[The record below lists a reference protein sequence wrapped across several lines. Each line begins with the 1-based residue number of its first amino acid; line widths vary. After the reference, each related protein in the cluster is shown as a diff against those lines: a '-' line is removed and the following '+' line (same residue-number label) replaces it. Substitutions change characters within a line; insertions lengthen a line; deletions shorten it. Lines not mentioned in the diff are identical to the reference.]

1 MSILFKLFAST
12 LAVVS
17 VVNAGE
23 LLNFENERDII
34 RGSYIVVM
42 KDGTSSSDL
51 KSHMNWAANVH
62 HGNLAKQGPS
72 RSTGFQFSFDIG
84 GWRGYSGKFD
94 NDTLDAIVNNAHVK
108 YVEPDRMASAT
119 VLKIQKNA
127 PSWGLGRISH
137 TFRGFK
143 NYLYHSSAGEG
154 VLAYVVDTGIDIRDP
169 EFEGLA
175 EWGINV
181 VDEVDT
187 DEHGHGTHTFGV
199 AKKVKLVAVKALG
212 KDSRGPD
219 SGIIAAMD
227 WAVKHAKEKVIL
239 VKAIMNLSLT
249 GDPATALNESAE
261 RAPIIPT
268 DSASETQYFTFLGD
282 NRSCQRLRSWDRSD
296 PCSIDGFI
304 EVPDGRRSAFPH
316 DRRRDRLGLQGHFK
330 FSKDGGM
337 VLLQIRLIL
346 GLPNDTATML
356 LARPRSPGK
365 TGFLCPPASH
375 AGIAGSDIAR
385 EGLALSRAPF
395 VFLFLSYLYRLRDF
409 VHPSLLPL
417 PTGSDLAILPIEKVS
432 FAVLEKSKACPGHS
446 RLLLTDN
453 DPMYP

>member
-1 MSILFKLFAST
+1 MSILFKIFAST

-94 NDTLDAIVNNAHVK
+94 NDTLNAIVNNAHVK

-154 VLAYVVDTGIDIRDP
+154 VLAYVVDTGIDINHP
-169 EFEGLA
+169 EFEGRA

-187 DEHGHGTHTFGV
+187 DEHGHGTHVAGTIGSKTFGV

-227 WAVKHAKEKVIL
+227 WAVKHAKERGIL
-239 VKAIMNLSLT
+239 GKAIMNLSLT
-249 GDPATALNESAE
+249 GDTATALNEAAE
-261 RAPIIPT
+261 RAV
-268 DSASETQYFTFLGD
+268 EEGLFLGVAAGNN
-282 NRSCQRLRSWDRSD
+282 NRDAINESPASVETVCTAGASAENDEKASFSNFGSLLDIYAPGNKIISTLPGGGNGTMSGTSMAAPHVCGVAALLMSSEGIKAQEACDR
-296 PCSIDGFI
+296 I
-304 EVPDGRRSAFPH
+304 
-316 DRRRDRLGLQGHFK
+316 K
-330 FSKDGGM
+330 K
-337 VLLQIRLIL
+337 
-346 GLPNDTATML
+346 
-356 LARPRSPGK
+356 LARPAIRNPGNSTTNK
-365 TGFLCPPASH
+365 LLYNKSGF
-375 AGIAGSDIAR
+375 
-385 EGLALSRAPF
+385 
-395 VFLFLSYLYRLRDF
+395 
-409 VHPSLLPL
+409 
-417 PTGSDLAILPIEKVS
+417 
-432 FAVLEKSKACPGHS
+432 
-446 RLLLTDN
+446 
-453 DPMYP
+453 